1 MRRKF
6 LRSLVYFLLC
16 WLIWKTPFRNIQG
29 TFKICLK
36 YIAWNSTPQSG
47 RKSDH
52 NKEEKKQKML
62 IKWKYWFLCV
72 SNFMKYLILT
82 VHWQLWQQCLF
93 PPSLQP
99 FLSHRMQIFRIYH
112 LFNSVYYLYTELFE
126 VEWCA
131 TGIFITSHIY
141 SYPFI

>member
-62 IKWKYWFLCV
+62 IKWK
-72 SNFMKYLILT
+72 LICWEDRCWTHEKRLVT
-82 VHWQLWQQCLF
+82 NNCAQPLF
-93 PPSLQP
+93 PQP
-99 FLSHRMQIFRIYH
+99 HGFLLYF
-112 LFNSVYYLYTELFE
+112 FNSVTASEFLRELHKKWE
-126 VEWCA
+126 GNG
-131 TGIFITSHIY
+131 TPLQY
-141 SYPFI
+141 SCLENPMDGGAW